1 MGEASA
7 VRPLMNEAHG
17 LLGPDSTSA
26 IVRRRL
32 LVLCYTMIAVIVAL
46 DWATTAGVVV
56 GLLLSIPIVLLSML
70 ARPRP
75 VLVATLV
82 ALIGFTIA
90 AALGQGPISP
100 RSVWVPNRI
109 LAVFAIAA
117 SGGVALMLQRHR
129 RTAEEAL
136 RAALSAHDTN
146 RLLMALMAHDLRA
159 PLVAASQV
167 LEYVERSAASGA
179 PLDAELVGDTRLR
192 LRRNLRVVEQALQ
205 VARGDIQQSES
216 AARPPIRA
224 RVRVAQEIEREAA
237 SFAGEAE
244 ACGKRIV
251 VRAEGVAGVEM
262 GLDALVL
269 RQVLAILLDNAIRY
283 ARAGPLWVDAELRV
297 DTVRVS
303 VTDSGP
309 GLSGRPTVGAE
320 PPGAGIGL
328 ELCRVLAA
336 RAGGSLDLE
345 QDSEHGTRFCLQLPV
360 APPERQAAGEAVAV
374 AGLPRNA
381 SPSRSGWFAVEPS
394 PEPTRSRRWR
404 WDRSASRSRRSPP

>member
-1 MGEASA
+1 VGEASA
-7 VRPLMNEAHG
+7 VRSVMNEAHR
-17 LLGPDSTSA
+17 LLGASPSA
-26 IVRRRL
+26 AHGRRL
-32 LVLCYTMIAVIVAL
+32 VVLCYTMIAVIVAL

-90 AALGQGPISP
+90 ATWGQGPISP
-100 RSVWVPNRI
+100 PSVWVPNRI
-109 LAVFAIAA
+109 LAIFAIGA
-117 SGGVALMLQRHR
+117 SCAVAIMLQRHR
-129 RTAEEAL
+129 RTADEAL
-136 RAALSAHDTN
+136 LAALSAHDTN

-192 LRRNLRVVEQALQ
+192 LRRNLRVVEQVLH
-205 VARGDIQQSES
+205 VARGDMEQSES
-216 AARPPIRA
+216 PATPPMRA
-224 RVRVAQEIEREAA
+224 RVRIAQEIEREAA

-244 ACGKRIV
+244 ARGKRIV
-251 VRAEGVAGVEM
+251 VRAEGVASVEM

-297 DTVRVS
+297 GTVRVS

-309 GLSGRPTVGAE
+309 GLSARPTVGAE

-360 APPERQAAGEAVAV
+360 APPARQAAGEAAV
-374 AGLPRNA
+374 IARA
-381 SPSRSGWFAVEPS
+381 S
-394 PEPTRSRRWR
+394 
-404 WDRSASRSRRSPP
+404 